1 MDSAGVL
8 SSADMDHA
16 PPSEDQRAAGRARSR
31 WWRRTWLGRCRR
43 PCPPA
48 LPPRLSVSSWSG
60 RRHPGRRSR
69 SSITAAG
76 SSACAGSAASAR
88 ASAGAYRAG
97 PAGGTR
103 PVRQLLLAR
112 TVRSPEPIGSSR
124 GRAAPIGG
132 YATRVPALVRHARW

>member
-1 MDSAGVL
+1 
-8 SSADMDHA
+8 MDHA

-103 PVRQLLLAR
+103 PGPAASAGQGGAFAGADWVVAGAR
-112 TVRSPEPIGSSR
+112 GSYRRLCHTGARAGPPRS
-124 GRAAPIGG
+124 
-132 YATRVPALVRHARW
+132 V